1 MRFNPPPNWP
11 PAPPGWTPPPGWQP
25 DPSWPPVPPGW
36 QLWVEDRP
44 ARGKA
49 ALIIG
54 ALVATLLIV
63 VGVVVAIVVTRP
75 TPDVTVKPATPTQT
89 EQTDEQ
95 QIEAVVEKFQSA
107 WNERDFA
114 AFEPIVCQEMRD
126 AEEFNENDFL
136 AAREDSDDMNIS
148 VESVE
153 VDGDSA
159 TVSVKPAGG
168 VARDVPFARE
178 DGDWKWCDP

>member
-11 PAPPGWTPPPGWQP
+11 PA
-25 DPSWPPVPPGW
+25 PPGW

-75 TPDVTVKPATPTQT
+75 TPDVTVKPAMPTQT

-114 AFEPIVCQEMRD
+114 AFEPIV
-126 AEEFNENDFL
+126 
-136 AAREDSDDMNIS
+136 
-148 VESVE
+148 
-153 VDGDSA
+153 
-159 TVSVKPAGG
+159 
-168 VARDVPFARE
+168 
-178 DGDWKWCDP
+178 